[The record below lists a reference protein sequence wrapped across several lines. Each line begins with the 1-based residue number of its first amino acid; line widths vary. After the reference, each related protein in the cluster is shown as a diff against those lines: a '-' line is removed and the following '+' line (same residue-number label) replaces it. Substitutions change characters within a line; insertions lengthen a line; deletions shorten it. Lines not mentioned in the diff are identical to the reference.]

1 MSHESLSKEQFHEHV
16 PPDYGSTPIPE
27 GTVRF
32 NHYTNPDAIS
42 GIKKEGILRSK
53 SEEMFS
59 RGGTESPQVFA
70 TAGQVSN
77 DLIHA
82 RPVVEGYAHP
92 HQLDIGRNA
101 PPEHLEGRRSV
112 ITFHGNVPPEQ
123 ILHVHEPW
131 HQKVKYFEANPDAKA
146 NVLAGEHDDL
156 LDDPEYGRAIKHIK
170 GRSG

>member
-1 MSHESLSKEQFHEHV
+1 MNLSGEQFKEI
-16 PPDYGSTPIPE
+16 PPKYGETPVPE

-32 NHYTNPDAIS
+32 NHYTNPDAVS
-42 GIKKEGILRSK
+42 GIKEHGILRSK
-53 SEEMFS
+53 SEAMFA

-70 TAGQVSN
+70 TAGEVDS
-77 DLIHA
+77 DLIHN

-92 HQLDIGRNA
+92 SQLDIGRNA

-131 HQKVKYFEANPDAKA
+131 HQKARYMTENADVHAAT
-146 NVLAGEHDDL
+146 LAGENDFL
-156 LDDPEYGRAIKHIK
+156 LDDPHYGPAIQHIK
-170 GRSG
+170 SRSR

>member
-1 MSHESLSKEQFHEHV
+1 MSLSKDQFGGL
-16 PPDYGSTPIPE
+16 PPAYGTTPIPE

-32 NHYTNPDAIS
+32 NHYTNPDAIP
-42 GIKKEGILRSK
+42 GIQKEGILRSK

-70 TAGQVSN
+70 TAGEVDR
-77 DLIHA
+77 DLLHN

-112 ITFHGNVPPEQ
+112 ITFHGSVPPEQ

-131 HQKVKYFEANPDAKA
+131 HQKAKYMTENADVHAA
-146 NVLAGEHDDL
+146 TLAGENDFL
-156 LDDPEYGRAIKHIK
+156 LDDPHYGPAIQHIK
-170 GRSG
+170 SRSR